1 MINLFSLPIEREELE
16 RKSQYRISRMNK
28 LPRLVTRP
36 SGNEGIA
43 YFLHQLKNRCLR
55 DFFVVLSMRAWVGER
70 TYTHTST
77 HTHTHTH
84 KHAHSAHHCSRT
96 SLYNGQRVSADGT
109 WNFQDY
115 LKHQITFRTLR
126 GGYPVFCLMCTFHC
140 IYFFL
145 TKYVFI
151 LITGQGLKTL

>member
-84 KHAHSAHHCSRT
+84 T
-96 SLYNGQRVSADGT
+96 SMHTVHTTAAELHYIMVSGFLLMEHET
-109 WNFQDY
+109 S
-115 LKHQITFRTLR
+115 KIT
-126 GGYPVFCLMCTFHC
+126 
-140 IYFFL
+140 
-145 TKYVFI
+145 
-151 LITGQGLKTL
+151 